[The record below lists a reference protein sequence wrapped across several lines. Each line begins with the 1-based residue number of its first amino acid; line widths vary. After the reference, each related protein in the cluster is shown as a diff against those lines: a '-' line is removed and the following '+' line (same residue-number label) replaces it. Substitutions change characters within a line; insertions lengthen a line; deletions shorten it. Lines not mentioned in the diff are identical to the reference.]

1 MWPDMSVDDVYITAE
16 GSVVKGVAAFPV
28 SL

>member
-1 MWPDMSVDDVYITAE
+1 MWPDMSVDDVYWTAE
-16 GSVVKGVAAFPV
+16 GSVVEGVAAFPV